1 VNGVE
6 YKDRLLQRVPHSE
19 GAIVLNE
26 FGQYQHEYVL
36 RDHLGNVRV
45 TFRDG
50 VNRGLELEDPNGGP
64 NNVGIDPAYDDGVVT
79 QDDIVQINNYYP
91 FGLNM
96 EGDWNGASGKNKYQY
111 NGKEWNDDFGLGWYD
126 YGARFYDP
134 SIARW
139 NAIDPIAVFF
149 PNESPYNYVGGNPV
163 RNVDME
169 GMFRI
174 DAYFIGKY
182 PNIATAIM
190 KYLPSLKDN
199 PQIIK
204 AFTEVTGF
212 SGEQFNKMIEYGAGP
227 WVTATRSPVNYYDQG
242 EFFVNQNQFSP
253 TYPDH
258 LFLSGS
264 GLDALERELSTC
276 SVSNYQAGMFLASIM
291 VMHEAAHYAYYHTY
305 GNKNPKRRDIERNGT
320 DKGFSHRFTDPS
332 SMIHDAFDKDAVRK
346 YAQQNEN
353 SSHLNGLA
361 HWVTTV
367 NGLIGQG
374 LIQFSVNGQPSNASK
389 PKPKPKPKK
398 PKPEPGA

>member
-1 VNGVE
+1 
-6 YKDRLLQRVPHSE
+6 
-19 GAIVLNE
+19 
-26 FGQYQHEYVL
+26 
-36 RDHLGNVRV
+36 
-45 TFRDG
+45 
-50 VNRGLELEDPNGGP
+50 
-64 NNVGIDPAYDDGVVT
+64 
-79 QDDIVQINNYYP
+79 
-91 FGLNM
+91 M

-212 SGEQFNKMIEYGAGP
+212 SGEQFNKMIEYGAVP
-227 WVTATRSPVNYYDQG
+227 WVTAVNYYDQG

-320 DKGFSHRFTDPS
+320 DKGFDFFYKAFSHRFTDPS
-332 SMIHDAFDKDAVRK
+332 GMIHDAFDKDAVRK